1 MIRTLSRV
9 PSREH
14 RNGGVHAS
22 FVPLERAGE
31 ERKERRNN
39 AERRKQRD
47 SSLFSS
53 SSVASFLSPSSD
65 PRLFFLARCE
75 TIACEYLDRS
85 RRSAGKSPAAPFLL
99 FALRVGRLPIPSP
112 IQNSAQISPSI
123 LPDRARLPKI
133 AFPFHPCRV
142 AFPAMK
148 IIARSLIILLPPSR
162 PFFRP
167 PEVFHP
173 TIALQHAPPTFHR
186 GSSSI
191 RHATR
196 ALVPSVVRL
205 RATHR

>member
-1 MIRTLSRV
+1 MFRWNERGRKGRSEGTTR
-9 PSREH
+9 R
-14 RNGGVHAS
+14 GGSSAIVA
-22 FVPLERAGE
+22 
-31 ERKERRNN
+31 
-39 AERRKQRD
+39 
-47 SSLFSS
+47 SSLPPPWLLFSH
-53 SSVASFLSPSSD
+53 P

-85 RRSAGKSPAAPFLL
+85 RRSVGKSPAAPFLL

-133 AFPFHPCRV
+133 PFPFHLCRV

>member
-1 MIRTLSRV
+1 M
-9 PSREH
+9 
-14 RNGGVHAS
+14 
-22 FVPLERAGE
+22 
-31 ERKERRNN
+31 
-39 AERRKQRD
+39 
-47 SSLFSS
+47 
-53 SSVASFLSPSSD
+53 ASFLSPSSD

-85 RRSAGKSPAAPFLL
+85 RRSVGKSPAAPFLL

-133 AFPFHPCRV
+133 PFPFHPCRV

-167 PEVFHP
+167 PEVFHRSP
-173 TIALQHAPPTFHR
+173 
-186 GSSSI
+186 
-191 RHATR
+191 TR
-196 ALVPSVVRL
+196 APNLSSRILVDSARNSCPRSISRPATCDSSMNSFASELWMVLLAFAPLLFLSPVDRFVNPL
-205 RATHR
+205 RSSRVGDRAFTF